1 VTEAVQPRPVPG
13 PPRSGRGPSGPGPS
27 VPSGPNAGPDAGT
40 VPDAGPDSAT
50 VGDAGLPF
58 ADLADR
64 PVADHVAVY
73 EAEHERLQRELSTV
87 DQL

>member
-1 VTEAVQPRPVPG
+1 
-13 PPRSGRGPSGPGPS
+13 
-27 VPSGPNAGPDAGT
+27 VPSGPNAGPDAGPDAGT